1 MSELAQRV
9 TDDLRALRAGD
20 PRGALYLVVPSRG
33 LGWHLR
39 RRATAALGGIVNLHV
54 LTLPDLAD
62 RIAGAALMET
72 GRRPLPPVADR
83 VVVRE
88 ALRRSI
94 PPGGYFAGVVA
105 MPNFP
110 DAVRATLA
118 DLDRAGITAAQLEA
132 SAPGEAKIAEL
143 AACAR
148 VVDTLLA
155 EHGYHDASD
164 LLAEAARRLRAD
176 PARLGAA
183 AVVVAGFTELHPLET
198 GLLAACRAAAPLRE
212 HPAMAGA
219 WVPPAAD
226 RIEIIAA
233 PGEER
238 EVRELARA
246 ILRHAAAGGRF
257 DEVGVLLRQPDAY
270 RGAVRDVFDAAGIP
284 YAWGVPP
291 RLGETRAGRSLAL
304 LIEARRSDFARAA
317 VMEFLAFADLRPGPG
332 VSPAEWERLSRQA
345 GIVRGAREWRAG
357 LERLDRRLEVP
368 GGGAPGD
375 ADAPEADEAPEPH
388 ADRAALAALAAV
400 SGRLVRGLV
409 RLPPE
414 GPLPALVQGLTAVYR
429 ALVRRTPEAEQV
441 LGALAGLGE
450 LAGLKPQVDL
460 DELWSL
466 AEAALAAPV
475 DPGPESPTGKVFV
488 GELARSLG
496 LDFALTLVPG
506 LAEGGFPA
514 ALREDPILL
523 DEERRRLPGLPLAET
538 ARALE
543 RLRFQV
549 AVRGAGRVV
558 LTYPRV
564 DAASGRPRVPSFFLL
579 DLLERLTGQ
588 RHDFRRLELA
598 EQFRRVA
605 LGPVAAGAG
614 AWPVDEREW
623 QLSQALAARADPAA
637 LLADLPGAA
646 GGLAALVARE
656 RTPALTV
663 YDGLLPAGVDP
674 GAAPL
679 APTWLETY
687 ATCPFKF
694 FLGHVLGV
702 APVEEPDRVH
712 ALSPADRG
720 TLVHAALEAGYRAL
734 REGGLLPL
742 DATRLA
748 DALIVL
754 DGAFDAACERAERR
768 GVTGLPALWAGERLR
783 LRAELRAALAA
794 EAADPED
801 WVPAAFE
808 VPFGLPGPETS
819 IASIEPVPYGLGDG
833 TTLRFRGR
841 IDRLDRSPD
850 GSRARV
856 VDYKSGRV
864 RGGRTADRLVRGRAL
879 QLPIY
884 RLAAAAWLVAAGTPA
899 TVEDAQYYHVV
910 GRDAGARV
918 RFTRAGWEERRAD
931 FDRVLALLAEGLR
944 AGRFFARPE
953 RCSGRYPCDF
963 DLACGAERAR
973 WAEAKAAD
981 PARQRHEELETIS

>member
-9 TDDLRALRAGD
+9 TDDLRALRARD
-20 PRGALYLVVPSRG
+20 PRGAVYLVVPSRG

-39 RRATAALGGIVNLHV
+39 RRATVALGGVVNLHV

-62 RIAGAALMET
+62 RIAGAALVEA
-72 GRRPLPPVADR
+72 GRRPLPPVAAR

-94 PPGGYFAGVVA
+94 PADGYFAGVLA

-110 DAVRATLA
+110 DAVRRTLA
-118 DLDRAGITAAQLEA
+118 DLDRAAVTPAQLEA
-132 SAPGEAKIAEL
+132 SAPGEAKLAEL

-148 VVDTLLA
+148 AVDALLA
-155 EHGYHDASD
+155 EHGYHDAWD
-164 LLAEAARRLRAD
+164 LMAEATRLLLVE

-183 AVVVAGFTELHPLET
+183 AVLVAGFTDLSPRET
-198 GLLAACRAAAPLRE
+198 RLLAACRAAAPLRE

-219 WVPPAAD
+219 WTPPAPD
-226 RIEIIAA
+226 RIEIVAA

-246 ILRHAAAGGRF
+246 ILGHAAAGGRF
-257 DEVGVLLRQPDAY
+257 DEVGVLLRQPDVY
-270 RGAVRDVFDAAGIP
+270 RSAIRDVFQAAGIP
-284 YAWGVPP
+284 YAWGVGP

-304 LIEARRSDFARAA
+304 LVEARRSDFARSA
-317 VMEFLAFADLRPGPG
+317 VMEFLAFADLKPGPG

-357 LERLDRRLEVP
+357 LERLDRRLDAS
-368 GGGAPGD
+368 GSDAAGDGD
-375 ADAPEADEAPEPH
+375 ASEAGEA
-388 ADRAALAALAAV
+388 AGRRGDREALAALAAV

-409 RLPPE
+409 RLPPA
-414 GPLPALVQGLTAVYR
+414 GPLTGLLQGLTAVYR
-429 ALVRRTPEAEQV
+429 ALVRRSPEAEQV
-441 LGALAGLGE
+441 LGALAGLAE
-450 LAGLKPQVDL
+450 LAGLRPHVDL
-460 DELWSL
+460 EELWGL

-475 DPGPESPTGKVFV
+475 DPEPEAPTGRVFV
-488 GELARSLG
+488 GELAQSLG

-506 LAEGGFPA
+506 LVEGGFPA

-523 DEERRRLPGLPLAET
+523 DEERRRLPGLPLAE
-538 ARALE
+538 AGRELE

-549 AVRGAGRVV
+549 AVAGAGRVV
-558 LTYPRV
+558 LSYPRV

-579 DLLERLTGQ
+579 DLLERLTGR
-588 RHDFRRLELA
+588 RHDFRGLERA
-598 EQFRRVA
+598 AQHRRVG
-605 LGPVAAGAG
+605 LGPVAEAAGV
-614 AWPVDEREW
+614 WPVDERDW
-623 QLSQALAARADPAA
+623 QVSQALARRADPAA
-637 LLADLPGAA
+637 LLDDLPGAA
-646 GGLAALVARE
+646 RGLQALVARE
-656 RTPALTV
+656 RTPALTA

-712 ALSPADRG
+712 TLSPADRG
-720 TLVHAALEAGYRAL
+720 TLVHAALEAAYREL

-742 DATRLA
+742 DPARLA
-748 DALIVL
+748 DALAVL

-768 GVTGLPALWAGERLR
+768 GVTGLAALWAGERLR

-794 EAADPED
+794 EAVAAED

-808 VPFGLPGPETS
+808 VPFGLPGAE
-819 IASIEPVPYGLGDG
+819 ASTEPVPYGLADG
-833 TTLRFRGR
+833 TTFRFRGR
-841 IDRLDRSPD
+841 IDRLDRSRD

-864 RGGRTADRLVRGRAL
+864 RGGRTADRLLRGRAL

-884 RLAAAAWLVAAGTPA
+884 RLAAAAWLQAAGTPA

-944 AGRFFARPE
+944 AGRFFALPE
-953 RCSGRYPCDF
+953 RCAGRYPCDF

-973 WAEAKAAD
+973 WAEAKLAD